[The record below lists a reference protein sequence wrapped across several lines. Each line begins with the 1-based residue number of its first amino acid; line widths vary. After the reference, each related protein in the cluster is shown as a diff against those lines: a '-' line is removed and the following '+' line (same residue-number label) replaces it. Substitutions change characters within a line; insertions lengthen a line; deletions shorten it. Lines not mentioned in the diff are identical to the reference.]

1 MSSDALPPFE
11 EVNAALVAAGH
22 CLDPAVVQHA
32 RTALDDAAARYD
44 TVGNHTVVALVGGTG
59 SGKSSLF
66 NALTR
71 SHFADDGYLRPTTR
85 RASACVWG
93 PSAAPLLDFLGV
105 DTPRRMQID
114 PAAAGAPTPDQQA
127 SGLVLLDLP
136 DNDSVEETHLLQVE
150 QLLPVVD
157 VLVWVVDPQKY
168 GDHLL
173 HQNYLSTLSRRKDAM
188 VVVLN
193 QADTLTARGRETVL
207 ADIHRLLEQ
216 DGLDGVDVLTTCAL
230 DGSGVDQLWQR
241 LLAAVGTQSTA
252 QRTARAEIG
261 SVAQTVLQHM
271 GAGEA
276 QVDDAVIDSVV
287 EQFLAAAGVGAV
299 VDAVRE
305 KGTSPVRPQVPGR
318 AAAAAI
324 GSAWAARATDG
335 LPRRWA
341 VAVEE
346 QLPAVTVLQ
355 EAVQRALDGVEIP
368 ARRWFSTRAGREQ
381 AADEYLA
388 RVRAAVRAQVRDVLV
403 LPTVGVLQVHQR
415 VRRELTA
422 ATQDSAAADT
432 SGRMGVIPRT
442 TRAPHMANGGTSET

>member
-1 MSSDALPPFE
+1 MGSDANPPF
-11 EVNAALVAAGH
+11 AAARSTLESVKDF
-22 CLDPAVVQHA
+22 LDPAVVQHA

-252 QRTARAEIG
+252 QRTARAELAAVAH
-261 SVAQTVLQHM
+261 SVLAHLGTSEAHIDNAVLS
-271 GAGEA
+271 
-276 QVDDAVIDSVV
+276 SVSDR
-287 EQFLAAAGVGAV
+287 FLAAAGLDAV
-299 VDAVRE
+299 VGTIRGR
-305 KGTSPVRPQVPGR
+305 GTSPVGPQTPGR
-318 AAAAAI
+318 AAVAAI
-324 GSAWAARATDG
+324 GSEWAAQATAG
-335 LPRRWA
+335 LPPRWA
-341 VAVEE
+341 HAVEE
-346 QLPAVTVLQ
+346 ALPAVGVLQ
-355 EAVQRALDGVEIP
+355 DAIAQALAAP
-368 ARRWFSTRAGREQ
+368 PLPTRRWFITRAGREL
-381 AADEYLA
+381 AAQEYQE
-388 RVRAAVRAQVRDVLV
+388 RVRASVADRVRAVLIQPTAQVLDV
-403 LPTVGVLQVHQR
+403 HASAR
-415 VRRELTA
+415 A
-422 ATQDSAAADT
+422 ALESIKPD
-432 SGRMGVIPRT
+432 
-442 TRAPHMANGGTSET
+442 